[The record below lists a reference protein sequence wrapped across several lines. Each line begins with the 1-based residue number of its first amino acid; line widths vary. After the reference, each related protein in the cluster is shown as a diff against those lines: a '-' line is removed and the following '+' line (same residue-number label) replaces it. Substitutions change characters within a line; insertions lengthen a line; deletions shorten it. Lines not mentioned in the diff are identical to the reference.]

1 MKSQSVVTDLRRK
14 IFAEVARVAYKSESV
29 AGDIEAIPYIITP
42 DEEPKYRENIY
53 RERQIACALRWA
65 FRSAPQT
72 NPCTSPRAWTRA
84 I

>member
-29 AGDIEAIPYIITP
+29 ASDIEAIPYIITP

-53 RERQIACALRWA
+53 RERQIAAERVRLA
-65 FRSAPQT
+65 MGLSLAPQT
-72 NPCTSPRAWTRA
+72 SPCT
-84 I
+84 